1 MPYPTSYQPV
11 VVDSAA
17 KTTIADTKSAGRRGL
32 WTRITDRLPF
42 LRHKR
47 GIAIVVIAIL
57 VIIGGGLAGLA
68 ALHNRSSRDG
78 DSSDDGGGGGNNPD
92 AITSDAHFYGDSP
105 AVYPSPNITG
115 VGSWTE
121 SLTRAQAMVSNMS
134 LDEKISLTAGSSGS
148 TGCVGYL
155 NPIERLGFPGM
166 CFQDAGQGVRAA
178 DFVSSW
184 PAGIHIGASWN
195 RNLSLSR
202 GLGMGGEFRTKGANV
217 FLGPVVSPLGRT
229 VTSGRNW
236 EGISPDPYLSGVLA
250 SETIQGVQGAGVITS
265 TKHFIGNEQE
275 SHRMPHEKAEAV
287 SSNIDDQTMH
297 ELYLWPFQDAV
308 RAGSANF
315 MCSYQ
320 RINNSY
326 GCANSYTLNG
336 LLKTEL
342 GFQGFVV
349 SDWGAQYT
357 GMATALAGLDVA
369 MPNAGDFWG
378 PHLKH
383 AVNNG
388 SVAEARLDDMIT
400 RLIASWYQL
409 GQDQGF
415 PSPGVGI
422 PQDLT
427 APHTIIDARNSS
439 YKSTLLEG
447 AVEGHVLVK
456 NTNGALPLRKPKL
469 LSVFG
474 YSAAQPG
481 QYNVEPPGGS
491 VWTFGAEPADP
502 LTVTEG
508 FAGNLTYPYPQ
519 IAPNGTLFCG
529 GGSGANSAALGS
541 SPMDA
546 LQQQAYDDDTALLW
560 DFWSDR
566 PNVNGASDACLVFGN
581 AWANEGTDRPG
592 VHDDYTDGL
601 IKHVASSCNNTVVI
615 FHNTGVRLV
624 DQFIDNENV
633 TGLIFAHL
641 PGQESGRA
649 LLSLL
654 YGQSNSWGKL
664 PYTVAHNESD
674 YGDLLMPAKAEGE
687 FELFPQAN
695 FTEGIFIDYR
705 HFDANKITPRYEF
718 GFGLSYTTF
727 AYSNI
732 VINQNS
738 TSDTSEY
745 PTGPIVVGGQSDL
758 WDVLATVT
766 ADVQNTGGVNG
777 TEVAQLYLQMPGT
790 DRPRVL
796 RGFEKPFL
804 NAGQTVSVS
813 FDLTRRDLSVW
824 DTTAQKWLLQ
834 RGDYTALVGSSSRAL
849 PLNGTFSF

>member
-1 MPYPTSYQPV
+1 M
-11 VVDSAA
+11 
-17 KTTIADTKSAGRRGL
+17 KTTTTSRPGL
-32 WTRITDRLPF
+32 WTRITDRVPF
-42 LRHKR
+42 LRRKR
-47 GIAIVVIAIL
+47 GIAIVVIGVL
-57 VIIGGGLAGLA
+57 VIIGGGLSGLA
-68 ALHNRSSRDG
+68 ALHSRSPGNGS
-78 DSSDDGGGGGNNPD
+78 SSDGSGGGAGSD
-92 AITSDAHFYGDSP
+92 AIKSDAYFYGDSP

-121 SLTRAQAMVSNMS
+121 SLSRAQAMVSNMT
-134 LDEKISLTAGSSGS
+134 LDEKISLTAGTSSS

-155 NPIERLGFPGM
+155 NPIDRLQFPGM
-166 CFQDAGQGVRAA
+166 CFQDAGQGVRAT

-184 PAGIHIGASWN
+184 PAGIHVGASWN
-195 RNLSLSR
+195 RNLTLSR

-229 VTSGRNW
+229 VTSGRYW
-236 EGISPDPYLSGVLA
+236 EGISVDPYLSGALA
-250 SETIQGVQGAGVITS
+250 FETVQGVQSTGVITS

-275 SHRMPHEKAEAV
+275 SYRMPHGDLEAV

-349 SDWGAQYT
+349 SDWAAQYT

-378 PHLKH
+378 SHLKH

-388 SVAEARLDDMIT
+388 SVAETRLDDMIT

-422 PQDLT
+422 PQNLA
-427 APHTIIDARNSS
+427 APHTIVDARNAS

-456 NTNGALPLRKPKL
+456 NTKGVLPLGKPRMI
-469 LSVFG
+469 SVFG
-474 YSAAQPG
+474 YSAVQPG
-481 QYNVEPPGGS
+481 QYNVEPPGGD
-491 VWTFGAEPADP
+491 VWTFGAESADP
-502 LTVTEG
+502 LTVKQG
-508 FAGNLTYPYPQ
+508 FAGDLTYPYPQ
-519 IAPNGTLFCG
+519 IATNGTLFCG
-529 GGSGANSAALGS
+529 GGSGANVAALGS
-541 SPMDA
+541 APMDA
-546 LQQQAYDDDTALLW
+546 LQQQAFNDDTALSW
-560 DFWSDR
+560 DFWSATPYVD
-566 PNVNGASDACLVFGN
+566 GASDACLVFGN
-581 AWANEGTDRPG
+581 AWANEGADRPG

-601 IKHVASSCNNTVVI
+601 IKHVASSCNNTIVI
-615 FHNTGVRLV
+615 FHKAGARLV

-633 TGLIFAHL
+633 TALIFAHL

-649 LLSLL
+649 LVSLL
-654 YGQSNSWGKL
+654 YGQSNSWGRL
-664 PYTVAHNESD
+664 PYTVARNESD

-695 FTEGIFIDYR
+695 FTEGVYIDYR
-705 HFDANKITPRYEF
+705 HFDGKNITPRYEF
-718 GFGLSYTTF
+718 GFGMSYTTF
-727 AYSNI
+727 AYSNL
-732 VINQNS
+732 VISQDS
-738 TSDTSEY
+738 TSNTTEY

-758 WDVLATVT
+758 WDVLFTVM

-777 TEVAQLYLQMPGT
+777 TEVAQLYLQVPGS

-796 RGFEKPFL
+796 RGFDKPFL

-813 FDLTRRDLSVW
+813 FDLTRRDLSIW

-834 RGDYTALVGSSSRAL
+834 RGEYTVFVGSSSRTL
-849 PLNGTFSF
+849 PLNGTFSL